1 MMTLI
6 KTKMEINQLSMDT
19 HIGILTIGYIVWIVG
34 MNWMYIKEYLHNTKG
49 VIKRGTEW
57 PD

>member
-1 MMTLI
+1 
-6 KTKMEINQLSMDT
+6 MEINQLSMDT

>member
-1 MMTLI
+1 
-6 KTKMEINQLSMDT
+6 MDIE
-19 HIGILTIGYIVWIVG
+19 IGILTIGYIVWIIG
-34 MNWMYIKEYLHNTKG
+34 MNWMYIKEWIKEGN